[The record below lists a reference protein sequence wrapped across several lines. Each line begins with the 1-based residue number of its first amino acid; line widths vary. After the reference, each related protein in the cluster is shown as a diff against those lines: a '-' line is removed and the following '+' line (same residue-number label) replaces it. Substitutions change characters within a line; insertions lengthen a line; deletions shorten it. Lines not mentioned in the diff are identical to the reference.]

1 MAEEQNNDTK
11 ADGVTRRDFLKNSGL
26 VVGGVVGGGL
36 LGGLI
41 TNTFMDDGQ
50 SVSPTANNS
59 DEPQDAEQLT
69 KARMFFKRAED
80 FRVLSAAVE
89 RIFPEDDIGPG
100 AISLAIPYFIDKQL
114 AGEYGFNSREYME
127 GPFFEGAPTQGPQTG
142 MRRREVFLYGVS
154 KLQEIAQSEHDE
166 SFFDLEGEAQDEIL
180 GAFEQGEVDMTGV
193 TSDAFFAMLRSSTLE
208 GAYSDPVYGGNLNM
222 DGWRM
227 KQYPGGQMAFFDV
240 IESEEFVEMEPV
252 SLHAHHT

>member
-11 ADGVTRRDFLKNSGL
+11 TDGVTRRDFLKNSGL

-50 SVSPTANNS
+50 SVSPTADNG
-59 DEPQDAEQLT
+59 DDPQDAEQLT

-127 GPFFEGAPTQGPQTG
+127 GPFFEARLLKAHKQACEEEKCSCTVYPNCKKWHRVSMTNP
-142 MRRREVFLYGVS
+142 FL
-154 KLQEIAQSEHDE
+154 I
-166 SFFDLEGEAQDEIL
+166 
-180 GAFEQGEVDMTGV
+180 
-193 TSDAFFAMLRSSTLE
+193 
-208 GAYSDPVYGGNLNM
+208 
-222 DGWRM
+222 
-227 KQYPGGQMAFFDV
+227 
-240 IESEEFVEMEPV
+240 
-252 SLHAHHT
+252 